1 MKGPNEALQARFVNV
16 LFQHTRAI
24 AATLISMV
32 FLHLPGNVART
43 IVGGAIVFAV
53 CTQLGYA
60 NDASSGDESLE
71 SVEQEIQSTAA
82 RLEQLDA
89 EIAQSRA
96 LKAKLDKAL
105 KVSNERV
112 SEREARIAGLKADV
126 KKYNAQLDK
135 LDAQIA
141 AEQQN
146 VEKRKKVLAESI
158 RRAQRVTSGQGL
170 KVVLQNDNPADA
182 DRLSVYTAY
191 FMRAQQRAIVE
202 QYAVLKKIDEARHEA
217 LKNRNWLNHIKNKAS
232 SQYDSYKTEQA
243 KKKRSIGEVET
254 QITSKTRT
262 VAQLKLDQARLQA
275 LMEELRAAQVARSG
289 YFISGQGKYALPV
302 AGTITARFGEVKSVG
317 KLRWEGYFIEAGK
330 GSPVRAIADGAVM
343 YSDWLQG
350 FGMLVIL
357 DHGDGYMT
365 LYGGNRE
372 VAVKQEDWVESGATI
387 ATVGDSGGQK
397 TSGVYF
403 EIRHNAKPVD
413 PKEWVSA
420 KNRIKSAKK

>member
-1 MKGPNEALQARFVNV
+1 M
-16 LFQHTRAI
+16 FQHSHVI
-24 AATLISMV
+24 AATLISMAC
-32 FLHLPGNVART
+32 LRLPSNFSRT
-43 IVGGAIVFAV
+43 IVRCAIVLVV
-53 CTQLGYA
+53 CTQVSHA
-60 NDASSGDESLE
+60 NDSSNSDENLE
-71 SVEQEIQSTAA
+71 SVEKEIQSTAA

-105 KVSNERV
+105 KVSNEKV
-112 SEREARIAGLKADV
+112 SERKARIKGLNADV

-135 LDAQIA
+135 LEAQIA

-182 DRLSVYTAY
+182 DRLGVYTAY

-232 SQYDSYKTEQA
+232 SQYDSYKNEQI
-243 KKKRSIGEVET
+243 KKKQSIGEVET
-254 QITSKTRT
+254 QISSKTRT
-262 VAQLKLDQARLQA
+262 VAELKLDQARLQA
-275 LMEELRAAQVARSG
+275 LMEELRAAQIARSG
-289 YFISGQGKYALPV
+289 YFLSGQGKYPLPV
-302 AGTITARFGEVKSVG
+302 AGKITARFGEVKSVG
-317 KLRWEGYFIEAGK
+317 KLRWEGYFIEAAK
-330 GSPVRAIADGAVM
+330 GSPVRAIADGAVI

-372 VAVKQEDWVESGATI
+372 VAVQQEDWVDSGATI

-413 PKEWVSA
+413 PKQWVSA
-420 KNRIKSAKK
+420 KNSIKSAKK